1 MASSNFG
8 NLDTSLSRGG
18 SSVYSLTFDE
28 FQNVLREPGINLESM
43 NMEELL
49 KNIWTAEES
58 QAMAA
63 AMNSV
68 ESLNE
73 GLASQLSLQ
82 KQTSFSLPRTL
93 SGRTVEDVW
102 KSLQH
107 QQGGTGTIPSSIHN
121 QRQMTLGEVTLEE
134 FLTKAGIVMDRP
146 PVKQAPMNQVFKSQV
161 IPPLNQAFQSSMVHG
176 LGPINQVHKPLSSPS
191 LMPPNHMHEAPMV
204 QQLIPSSQ
212 VQNSMQQQGLCNLT
226 STGFVGDTLFPVGR
240 ENRLEQNGKLQPTA
254 SPANKGVLPTA
265 FTSPSSS
272 DRTHTFVQTQTG
284 DWISKPNGNSFA
296 YKTQQTSQQRTQ
308 HQAAAQQMQQQATA
322 QQMQQQAAAQQ
333 MQQQAAAQLMQQQ
346 ATVQRMQQQATAQRM
361 QQQAV
366 AQHMHHQAAGQCM
379 PQQTTAQH
387 MQQHAAAQHM
397 QQQAAAQH
405 MQQQAAAQHMQQQAA
420 AQQIQQQA
428 AQHMQQQ
435 AAAQQIQQQAAQYMQ
450 PQLTQHMQ
458 QQAIVQTGSTLA
470 NVPNGGNGPRT
481 QPQATQHIQQKATM
495 QPGSSL
501 CSISN
506 NGNGPSIEASPGQSS
521 PLNGV
526 FGVVG
531 TGNMGIN
538 LVANPGPARI
548 SFGAG
553 SPVSPAFDERS
564 PGSSNLPMS
573 LITEFGNG
581 QQQRRKRCADAPV
594 EKVIERRQRRM
605 IKNRESAARS
615 RARKQAYTVE
625 LEAEVSQLKE
635 ENMKLL
641 QKQEEETARRKKQ
654 ILAFMPSKVTGAG
667 LKGCSLKRT
676 HTGPW

>member
-322 QQMQQQAAAQQ
+322 QQMQ
-333 MQQQAAAQLMQQQ
+333 
-346 ATVQRMQQQATAQRM
+346 
-361 QQQAV
+361 
-366 AQHMHHQAAGQCM
+366 
-379 PQQTTAQH
+379 
-387 MQQHAAAQHM
+387 
-397 QQQAAAQH
+397 
-405 MQQQAAAQHMQQQAA
+405 
-420 AQQIQQQA
+420 
-428 AQHMQQQ
+428 
-435 AAAQQIQQQAAQYMQ
+435 

>member
-346 ATVQRMQQQATAQRM
+346 A
-361 QQQAV
+361 
-366 AQHMHHQAAGQCM
+366 
-379 PQQTTAQH
+379 
-387 MQQHAAAQHM
+387 
-397 QQQAAAQH
+397 
-405 MQQQAAAQHMQQQAA
+405 
-420 AQQIQQQA
+420 
-428 AQHMQQQ
+428 
-435 AAAQQIQQQAAQYMQ
+435 
-450 PQLTQHMQ
+450 
-458 QQAIVQTGSTLA
+458 IVQTGSTLA